1 MSQANYKPNGV
12 IMTTTQTPTESARLL
27 DVVAVAT
34 MLDVSPRH
42 VYRLADAGR
51 MPRPVKLGGAV
62 RWDRDAIKSWIDSG
76 CQAVDLRQ
84 GGRR

>member
-1 MSQANYKPNGV
+1 MA
-12 IMTTTQTPTESARLL
+12 TQTPTESSRLL
-27 DVVAVAT
+27 DVVAVAK

-51 MPRPVKLGGAV
+51 MTRPVKLGGAV
-62 RWDRDAIKSWIDSG
+62 RWDRDVIKPWIDAG
-76 CQAVDLRQ
+76 CPTVDSRQ